1 MDFLLIEHCPNFAL
15 FIIHA
20 HRQVVLNICGT
31 EIKSIQDI
39 FMDLCSDSCVFLE
52 GLAHKAMLQGARN
65 IITMILDIILKGSLK
80 YNRLCCIP
88 IFIHIVGKFL
98 ILILVTFNI

>member
-1 MDFLLIEHCPNFAL
+1 M
-15 FIIHA
+15 IHA

-39 FMDLCSDSCVFLE
+39 CMDLCGDSCVFLE

-65 IITMILDIILKGSLK
+65 IITMILDIVLKGSLK

-88 IFIHIVGKFL
+88 MFIINKIFVSHSGDF
-98 ILILVTFNI
+98 

>member
-1 MDFLLIEHCPNFAL
+1 MNFLFTEHCPNFAL
-15 FIIHA
+15 VIIHA

-88 IFIHIVGKFL
+88 IFIINKIFDSHSGDF
-98 ILILVTFNI
+98 